1 MLIFSIILFQ
11 PSLIDS
17 FEPIYHCDPMD
28 LFFNPELSPLYKN
41 AYFYEE
47 PTHQEIIMQK
57 IRIDKLKYRHL
68 YMHET
73 MLKKIK
79 MFDDHLFKLNKMRTD
94 VKLEIIFLDLWA
106 TTLEEEMLVLYDF
119 DLLEDELLYNVH
131 IKIGEQNDKAQQV
144 IFCNKWIPT
153 YLSIKY

>member
-68 YMHET
+68 HMHET

-79 MFDDHLFKLNKMRTD
+79 MFDDHLFKLNKTRID

-144 IFCNKWIPT
+144 IFCNKWLPT